1 MKLIT
6 QFERQQPIKYGC
18 LSGRRLILMSKDIHL
33 DIKRGIQIKERR
45 VFFCFH
51 IKIKEKKMARILAIY
66 GSPRRRGNT
75 ATLLKH
81 AVQGAVDAGAQVD
94 EIILRD
100 LKISPCLEIYACKK
114 EGRCAIKD
122 DFHNVVDQILSAK
135 GLILASPIF
144 FYTVSAHTKILMD
157 RCQSLWVKKCW
168 IDKVPFGQWES
179 KRKGLFISVG
189 ATKGK
194 KLFDGTLLTVKYF
207 FDVLDTELYRSLLYR
222 GLDFEGD
229 VLKYPEYLEEAYEAG
244 KEFAKAI

>member
-1 MKLIT
+1 MA
-6 QFERQQPIKYGC
+6 
-18 LSGRRLILMSKDIHL
+18 
-33 DIKRGIQIKERR
+33 QI
-45 VFFCFH
+45 V
-51 IKIKEKKMARILAIY
+51 AIY

-122 DFHNVVDQILSAK
+122 DFQQVVDQILSAK

-157 RCQSLWVKKCW
+157 RCQSLWVKKYW
-168 IDKVPFGQWES
+168 IDKVPFGQWEP

-222 GLDFEGD
+222 GMDFEGD

-244 KEFAKAI
+244 KLLAKAI